1 MAVAKLKAGTG
12 NVKITPV
19 GHTGTGDI
27 TISVGT
33 AATTAGTSHTLV
45 SGTAFAP
52 SATRTTFVQCWA
64 SHVGTVT
71 WQLLNAATTTVI
83 KFCTALTTVIVG
95 QSFVAMVPPGYKVKI
110 TLAASATVTPL
121 KVQTF

>member
-33 AATTAGTSHTLV
+33 AATTTGASHTLV
-45 SGTAFAP
+45 SGTAYAP
-52 SATRTTFVQCWA
+52 NATRTTFVQTYA
-64 SHVGTVT
+64 THTGTVT
-71 WQLLNAATTTVI
+71 WQLLTAATATVI
-83 KFCTALTTVIVG
+83 KFCTALSTVIVG

-110 TLAASATVTPL
+110 TLTASATVSAL